1 MLAVTTGMRQGEI
14 LALKWEDVD
23 LEAGKVSVRRTLTR
37 ESGHYRLGEPKTKR
51 SRRMIKLTKVATE
64 ALQGHLGRQMEE
76 MDRLGGL
83 YRDQGLV
90 FTTDSGAPL
99 NPSNIRNRNLRRLAE
114 KANLPRI
121 RFHDLRHC
129 WTSSR
134 ACWSAS
140 RTATK
145 RRCPGFGRFWR
156 RSPRW
161 QGSSRT
167 PRFGWSV
174 RCSPPTPAGTSW

>member
-1 MLAVTTGMRQGEI
+1 M
-14 LALKWEDVD
+14 
-23 LEAGKVSVRRTLTR
+23 
-37 ESGHYRLGEPKTKR
+37 
-51 SRRMIKLTKVATE
+51 ATE

-121 RFHDLRHC
+121 RFHDLRHTC
-129 WTSSR
+129 ATLLPP
-134 ACWSAS
+134 
-140 RTATK
+140 RTYT
-145 RRCPGFGRFWR
+145 RR
-156 RSPRW
+156 
-161 QGSSRT
+161 
-167 PRFGWSV
+167 
-174 RCSPPTPAGTSW
+174 